1 MGEQSGDKTEEPT
14 PHKLQEARKKGQIA
28 KSKELTTAILVLVTY
43 RVFAGFAT
51 KMWQQIVEYAQSMFR
66 MVSTIASQL
75 DMAYSQQIL
84 LYSIT
89 NLLKIIMP
97 ILLVTFLVAIIV
109 EVLQTQFVM
118 STEAM
123 TPKLEKLN
131 PMNGLKR
138 IFSMKG
144 FIQILITLLK
154 IVIVAWIV
162 WSVIKDRIQLV
173 IISLQ
178 MTPWNLMFFVGDM
191 VMTMAMKIG
200 GFYLAIAL
208 LDYLYQ
214 KYEFHKSMMMTKQEV
229 KEEYKRLEG
238 DPTIKQ
244 AQRQRQREA
253 AMRRQKGAVP
263 NADVVVTNPVHLA
276 CAIRYNAELDKAP
289 LLLAKGKRLIAE
301 DIKRIAEENFVPVVE
316 NESLA
321 RSIYDTTEPGNA
333 IPPEL
338 YRPVAELL
346 AFVYKLG
353 RNKAKRKD
361 RPTINRA

>member
-28 KSKELTTAILVLVTY
+28 KSKELTTAILVIVTY
-43 RVFAGFAT
+43 RVFAANAT
-51 KMWQQIVEYAQSMFR
+51 KMWQQIVDYAQSMFR
-66 MVSTIASQL
+66 MVENIASQL
-75 DMAYSQQIL
+75 DMAYAQQL
-84 LYSIT
+84 LMYTIN
-89 NLLKIIMP
+89 NLLIIIMP
-97 ILLVTFLVAIIV
+97 ILLVTFLVAVIV
-109 EVLQTQFVM
+109 EVLQTQFVV
-118 STEAM
+118 SSEAL
-123 TPKLEKLN
+123 TPKLDKLN

-154 IVIVAWIV
+154 ILIVAWIV
-162 WSVIKDRIQLV
+162 WSVIKERIPLV
-173 IISLQ
+173 ITSLQ
-178 MTPWNLMFFVGDM
+178 MTPWNLMFFVGEM
-191 VMTMAMKIG
+191 VMTMATKIG

-214 KYEFHKSMMMTKQEV
+214 KHEFHKSMMMTKQEV

-244 AQRQRQREA
+244 AQRQKQREA

-321 RSIYDTTEPGNA
+321 RSIYDTTEPGNT
-333 IPPEL
+333 IPPDL

-353 RNKAKRKD
+353 RNKAKKKN
-361 RPTINRA
+361 RPTVNRA

>member
-14 PHKLQEARKKGQIA
+14 PHKLQEARKKGQVA

-43 RVFAGFAT
+43 RVFASVAT
-51 KMWQQIVEYAQSMFR
+51 TMWQQIVDYAQSMFR
-66 MVSTIASQL
+66 MVENIAAQL
-75 DMAYSQQIL
+75 DLAYSQQL
-84 LYSIT
+84 LIYTIN

-97 ILLVTFLVAIIV
+97 ILLVTFLVAILV
-109 EVLQTQFVM
+109 EVLQTQFVI
-118 STEAM
+118 SSEAL

-138 IFSMKG
+138 IFSLKG
-144 FIQILITLLK
+144 FVQILITLLK
-154 IVIVAWIV
+154 IIIVAWIV
-162 WSVIKDRIQLV
+162 WSVIKDRLPLV
-173 IISLQ
+173 ISSLQ
-178 MTPWNLMFFVGDM
+178 MTPWNLMFFVGDLLM
-191 VMTMAMKIG
+191 AMAMKIG
-200 GFYLAIAL
+200 AFYLGIAI

-214 KYEFHKSMMMTKQEV
+214 RYEFHKSMMMTKQEV

-238 DPTIKQ
+238 DPQVKQ

-263 NADVVVTNPVHLA
+263 GADVVVTNPVHLA
-276 CAIRYNAELDKAP
+276 CAIRYNSEVDKAP
-289 LLLAKGKRLIAE
+289 ILLAKGRRLIAE
-301 DIKRIAEENFVPVVE
+301 EIKRIAEESFVPVVE
-316 NESLA
+316 NEALA
-321 RSIYDTTEPGNA
+321 RSIFESTEPGNT

-353 RNKAKRKD
+353 RNKARKKYK
-361 RPTINRA
+361 PVVNKA